1 MVLFCLLVTGTVAEI
16 LPSILWNPEN
26 PLFKN
31 LGGTA
36 RKVNAFDKLSIICPN
51 LVEYPI
57 KRSSSYS
64 KDLLYEN
71 VFMVDKKGY
80 DSCNATQGHS
90 ILICNDP
97 VTYSYATI
105 VFQRITADIN
115 DPKFEQGKEYYF
127 IIIHGG
133 WSDWSECKDGLQ
145 TRQCNNP
152 ASANGG
158 LACVGQDR
166 RMCTTKAS

>member
-1 MVLFCLLVTGTVAEI
+1 MAAASVQCCGITMVLFCLMVTGTVAEI
-16 LPSILWNPEN
+16 LPSILWNTEN

-105 VFQRITADIN
+105 VFQRI
-115 DPKFEQGKEYYF
+115 
-127 IIIHGG
+127 
-133 WSDWSECKDGLQ
+133 
-145 TRQCNNP
+145 
-152 ASANGG
+152 NG
-158 LACVGQDR
+158 
-166 RMCTTKAS
+166 